1 MADTVEDIVE
11 GAVEAVKDPVTLVTA
26 AVAFYFQGPAAA
38 YQVLAA
44 SAAAG
49 AVTKATM
56 PKPPSLQGLGA
67 DDLRGRGIQ
76 FRSPTA
82 TREVVYGL
90 VKKSGPI
97 LHLEATNDNQ
107 DLHVIIALA
116 GHEINSVED
125 VFFNDQAVRTLA
137 MSHGALYDAQAGTTP
152 DYSANAKLAAHVG
165 LDDQV
170 ANTTLVSDTSFT
182 TSHRLRGIAYLYA
195 KLTFDEDV
203 FATGVP
209 NIQAVIKGK
218 KLFDPRSDTTYW
230 SDNPAL
236 AIRDYLTNTRYGLG
250 ATAAEIDDTAF
261 IEAAN
266 VCDETVTINPENAPV
281 VGINTEK
288 RYTINGVVDT
298 SKAPKAIIED
308 LLTACA
314 GRLVYS
320 NGKYKLI
327 AGEFRT
333 AVKTL
338 DEDDLRGGITI
349 QTKNSGQDQFNAV
362 KGVFV
367 SPDDNWQPADFPSI
381 TSSTFE
387 TEDNNERSFLDIT
400 LPFTTS
406 VSMAQRLA
414 KSALY
419 RTREQLTLQ
428 LPCKLTAFELD
439 VGDTVQ
445 ITNTRL
451 GFSAKTFEVVSW
463 QYSFG
468 EGGDILGVDLVVR
481 EISASAYEFDPDLDE
496 TIFSTN
502 NTTLP
507 NPADVPAP
515 GLTVSDELRAL
526 NEEAISVLLCDV
538 QGGSIFTTA
547 FEVQA
552 KKSTDTEWINLGRA
566 AGNRFEL
573 INVEDSAVYQVRARS
588 VTTFGYKSV
597 FTTASHQVVGKT
609 EPPSDV
615 TGLTG
620 NLIGNQYFLTWNAVP
635 DRDLSYYRV
644 RYAAP
649 DGAPTY
655 QNSISLVPKVSRPAT
670 SVFVPARNG
679 TYFVKAVDKL
689 GLASESPA
697 SIVLSSN
704 ISDLDNFTGVQTLTE
719 HPDFNGTFDDV
730 VEIDEDDRLVL
741 DTSLAFDAAPGNF
754 DDAAGLFD
762 GGSGNVDGS
771 GFYYFGNSA
780 DLGAVFLVR
789 ATANIKQIRVD
800 YVNLFDDAAGLF
812 DNREGA
818 FEGDVNAFDNVDVIM
833 ECRITEDDPAGTP
846 TWSDWKQ
853 FVVADFRARGLEFR
867 AKLSTLDDQAT
878 PAVSELSVQL
888 DMGIHVESGEDVVSG
903 VGAKVITFDTPYKV
917 TPAIGI
923 GAQDLQTG
931 DYYEITSKS
940 RSGFTITF
948 KNSGGTAVS
957 RTFDYVAKGYGKE
970 VS

>member
-11 GAVEAVKDPVTLVTA
+11 GAVDAVTDPITIVTA
-26 AVAFYFQGPAAA
+26 AVAFYFGGPTAA

-44 SAAAG
+44 SAASG

-56 PKPPSLQGLGA
+56 PKPPSLQGLSG

-76 FRSPTA
+76 FRSPVA
-82 TREVVYGL
+82 AREIVYGQI
-90 VKKSGPI
+90 KKSGAI

-107 DLHVIIALA
+107 DLHMLIAMA
-116 GHEINSVED
+116 GHEINSVQS
-125 VFFNDQAVRTLA
+125 VFFNDQEVRSLA
-137 MSHGALYDAQAGTTP
+137 LSHGAEYAPSAGTTP
-152 DYSANAKLAAHVG
+152 DYSANAKIAAYMG

-170 ANTTLVSDTSFT
+170 AHPELVSRTSFT
-182 TSHRLRGIAYLYA
+182 SNHRLRGIAYVYA
-195 KLTFDEDV
+195 RLTFDADI
-203 FATGVP
+203 FASGVP
-209 NIQAVIKGK
+209 NIQAIVKGK
-218 KLFDPRSDTTYW
+218 KLFDPRSSTTAW

-236 AIRDYLTNTRYGLG
+236 AIRDYLTDTRYGLG
-250 ATAAEIDDTAF
+250 ATADEIDDTSF

-281 VGINTEK
+281 VGINYEK
-288 RYTINGVVDT
+288 RYTINGVIDT
-298 SKAPKAIIED
+298 SKAPKAILED
-308 LLTACA
+308 LLTSCS

-320 NGKYKLI
+320 NGKYKLL

-333 AVKTL
+333 AVKEL
-338 DEDDLRGGITI
+338 DEDDLRGGIMI

-362 KGVFV
+362 KGIFV
-367 SPDDNWQPADFPSI
+367 SPGDNYQPADFPSI

-387 TEDNNERSFLDIT
+387 AEDNNQQQWLDIT

-406 VSMAQRLA
+406 VSTAQRIA
-414 KSALY
+414 KIALY

-428 LPCKLTAFELD
+428 LACKLTAFELD

-451 GFSAKTFEVVSW
+451 GFDQKTFEVVSW
-463 QYSFG
+463 NYAFG

-481 EISASAYEFDPDLDE
+481 EISALAYEFDPDTDE
-496 TIFSTN
+496 TQFTTN
-502 NTTLP
+502 NTNLP
-507 NPADVPAP
+507 NAADVPTP
-515 GLTVSDELRAL
+515 GVTVSDILRTL
-526 NEEAISVLLCDV
+526 NEEAISVLLVDV
-538 QGGSIFTTA
+538 TGGSAFTST

-552 KKSTDTEWINLGRA
+552 KKSTDTEWVNLGRA

-573 INVEDSAVYQVRARS
+573 LNVEDGAVYQVRARA
-588 VTTFGYKSV
+588 VTTFGFRSA
-597 FTTASHQVVGKT
+597 FSSSSHQVVGKT
-609 EPPSDV
+609 APPSDV
-615 TGLTG
+615 TNLTG
-620 NLIGNQYFLTWNAVP
+620 NLIGNQYFLTWDAVP
-635 DRDLSYYRV
+635 DLDLSYYRV

-689 GLASESPA
+689 GLASENPA
-697 SIVLSSN
+697 TITLDSN
-704 ISDLDNFTGVQTLTE
+704 ISQLEDLNVVENLIE

-741 DTSLAFDAAPGNF
+741 DTSINFDAVTGDF

-762 GGSGNVDGS
+762 AGDGNVDAS
-771 GFYYFGNSA
+771 GYYYFGNSA
-780 DLGAVFLVR
+780 DLGAIYLTR
-789 ATANIKQIRVD
+789 ITANIKQVRVD

-818 FEGDVNAFDNVDVIM
+818 FDGDVNAFDNVDAWLEM
-833 ECRITEDDPAGTP
+833 RFTFDDPAGTP
-846 TWSDWKQ
+846 TWSYWKQ
-853 FVVADFRARGLEFR
+853 FVVSDVRARAFEFR
-867 AKLSTLDDQAT
+867 CKMMTLDDQAT

-888 DMGIHVESGEDVVSG
+888 DMPDRTEAQEDVVSG
-903 VGAKVITFDTPYKV
+903 AGAKVITFPTAFKTTPS
-917 TPAIGI
+917 IGI

-948 KNSGGTAVS
+948 KNSGDTAVS

>member
-26 AVAFYFQGPAAA
+26 AVAFYFGGPTAA

-44 SAAAG
+44 SAASG

-82 TREVVYGL
+82 TREIVYGE
-90 VKKSGPI
+90 VKKSGAI

-116 GHEINSVED
+116 GHEINSIQEVY
-125 VFFNDQAVRTLA
+125 FNTQNVASSLVDGTQTNT
-137 MSHGALYDAQAGTTP
+137 SSSTTP
-152 DYSANAKLAAHVG
+152 AFADKAYVTGHFGTDNQLADA
-165 LDDQV
+165 
-170 ANTTLVSDTSFT
+170 TLVADTSFT
-182 TSHRLRGIAYLYA
+182 TNHRLRGIAYIHA
-195 KLTFDEDV
+195 KLIFDEDV

-209 NIQAVIKGK
+209 NIQAIVRGK
-218 KLFDPRSDTTYW
+218 KLFDPRDDTTAW

-250 ATAAEIDDTAF
+250 ATTAEIDDTAF

-266 VCDETVTINPENAPV
+266 VCDETVTTLAGE
-281 VGINTEK
+281 TK
-288 RYTINGVVDT
+288 SRYTINGVVDT

-320 NGKYKLI
+320 NGRYKLI

-367 SPDDNWQPADFPSI
+367 SPDDNWQPADFPAI

-387 TEDNNERSFLDIT
+387 TEDNNERNFLDIT
-400 LPFTTS
+400 LPFTTD
-406 VSMAQRLA
+406 VSEAQRLA
-414 KSALY
+414 KIALY

-445 ITNTRL
+445 ITNARL

-481 EISASAYEFDPDLDE
+481 EISAAAYEFDPDLDE

-635 DRDLSYYRV
+635 DLDLSYYRV

-741 DTSLAFDAAPGNF
+741 DTSLAFDAAPGISMMLL
-754 DDAAGLFD
+754 ACSMA
-762 GGSGNVDGS
+762 
-771 GFYYFGNSA
+771 
-780 DLGAVFLVR
+780 VR
-789 ATANIKQIRVD
+789 AMWMA
-800 YVNLFDDAAGLF
+800 
-812 DNREGA
+812 
-818 FEGDVNAFDNVDVIM
+818 
-833 ECRITEDDPAGTP
+833 
-846 TWSDWKQ
+846 
-853 FVVADFRARGLEFR
+853 
-867 AKLSTLDDQAT
+867 
-878 PAVSELSVQL
+878 AVSTISGTQQISELFSWSERL
-888 DMGIHVESGEDVVSG
+888 R
-903 VGAKVITFDTPYKV
+903 
-917 TPAIGI
+917 
-923 GAQDLQTG
+923 
-931 DYYEITSKS
+931 TSS
-940 RSGFTITF
+940 RLAWIM
-948 KNSGGTAVS
+948 
-957 RTFDYVAKGYGKE
+957 
-970 VS
+970 

>member
-1 MADTVEDIVE
+1 MADTVEDLVE
-11 GAVEAVKDPVTLVTA
+11 GAVDAIKDPVTIVTA
-26 AVAFYFQGPAAA
+26 AVAFYFGGPTAA

-44 SAAAG
+44 SAASG
-49 AVTKATM
+49 AVTNATM

-137 MSHGALYDAQAGTTP
+137 MSHGALYNAQAGTTP
-152 DYSANAKLAAHVG
+152 DYSANAQIAAHVG

-250 ATAAEIDDTAF
+250 ATDAEIDDTAF

-266 VCDETVTINPENAPV
+266 VCDETVTTLA
-281 VGINTEK
+281 GATK
-288 RYTINGVVDT
+288 SRYTINGVVDT

-320 NGKYKLI
+320 NGRYKLI

-387 TEDNNERSFLDIT
+387 TEDNNERNFLDIT
-400 LPFTTS
+400 LPFTTD
-406 VSMAQRLA
+406 VSEAQRLG
-414 KSALY
+414 KIALY

-445 ITNTRL
+445 ITNARL

-468 EGGDILGVDLVVR
+468 EGGDIVGVDLVVR
-481 EISASAYEFDPDLDE
+481 EISAAAYEFDPDLDE

-573 INVEDSAVYQVRARS
+573 LNVEDSAVYQVRARS

-609 EPPSDV
+609 APPSDV

-635 DRDLSYYRV
+635 DLDLSYYRV

-697 SIVLSSN
+697 SIVLDTN
-704 ISDLDNFTGVQTLTE
+704 ISQLENLNVIQTLTE

-754 DDAAGLFD
+754 DDAAGQFD

-771 GFYYFGNSA
+771 GYYYFGNSA
-780 DLGAVFLVR
+780 DLGSVYLTRVTAKLKQVR
-789 ATANIKQIRVD
+789 LD
-800 YVNLFDDAAGLF
+800 YVNLFDDASGLF

-818 FEGDVNAFDNVDVIM
+818 FDGDVNAFDNVDAWIEM
-833 ECRITEDDPAGTP
+833 RFTSDDPAGTP
-846 TWSDWKQ
+846 TWSDWQQ
-853 FVVADFRARGLEFR
+853 FVVSDVRARAFEFR
-867 AKLSTLDDQAT
+867 CKLTTLDDQAS
-878 PAVSELSVQL
+878 PAVSELEVTL
-888 DMGIHVESGEDVVSG
+888 DMPDRVESAQDIVSG
-903 VGAKVITFDTPYKV
+903 VGAKAVTFATAFQA

-923 GAQDLQTG
+923 GAQNMQTG

>member
-26 AVAFYFQGPAAA
+26 AVAFYFGGPTAA

-44 SAAAG
+44 SAASG

-82 TREVVYGL
+82 TREIVYGE
-90 VKKSGPI
+90 VKKSGAI

-116 GHEINSVED
+116 GHEINSIQEVY
-125 VFFNDQAVRTLA
+125 FNTQNVASSLVDGTQTNT
-137 MSHGALYDAQAGTTP
+137 SSSTTP
-152 DYSANAKLAAHVG
+152 AFADKAYVTGHFGTDNQLADA
-165 LDDQV
+165 
-170 ANTTLVSDTSFT
+170 TLVTDTSFT
-182 TSHRLRGIAYLYA
+182 TNHRLRGIAYIHA
-195 KLTFDEDV
+195 KLIFDEDV

-209 NIQAVIKGK
+209 NIQAIVRGK
-218 KLFDPRSDTTYW
+218 KLFDPRDDTTAW

-266 VCDETVTINPENAPV
+266 VCDETVTTLAGE
-281 VGINTEK
+281 TKK

-367 SPDDNWQPADFPSI
+367 SPDDNWQPADFPAI

-387 TEDNNERSFLDIT
+387 TEDNNERNFLDIT
-400 LPFTTS
+400 LPFTTD
-406 VSMAQRLA
+406 VSEAQRLA
-414 KSALY
+414 KIALY

-445 ITNTRL
+445 ITNARL

-481 EISASAYEFDPDLDE
+481 EISAAAYEFDPDLDE

-502 NTTLP
+502 NTNLP
-507 NPADVPAP
+507 SAFVVSPP
-515 GLTVSDELRAL
+515 GITVRDELRIR
-526 NEEAISVLLCDV
+526 NEEAISVLVVDV
-538 QGGSIFTTA
+538 TTSDPFKST

-552 KKSTDTEWINLGRA
+552 KNDSDVTYTNLGQA
-566 AGNRFEL
+566 SGDRFEL
-573 INVEDSAVYQVRARS
+573 VNVEDNETYTVRARVVS
-588 VTTFGYKSV
+588 TFGVKSP
-597 FTTASHQVVGKT
+597 FTTATHQVIGKT
-609 EPPSDV
+609 APPEDV
-615 TGLTG
+615 TGFAANVVAGALV
-620 NLIGNQYFLTWNAVP
+620 LTWTPVGDA
-635 DRDLSYYRV
+635 DLSHYRL
-644 RYAAP
+644 RYASETT
-649 DGAPTY
+649 GITY
-655 QNSISLVPKVSRPAT
+655 QNSTTLVDKIPRPGN
-670 SVFVPARNG
+670 SIIVPARTG
-679 TYFVKAVDKL
+679 TYFLKAVDKL
-689 GLASESPA
+689 GNASINPA
-697 SIVLSSN
+697 SLAVTTN
-704 ISDLDNFTGVQTLTE
+704 IEGVEDLVTLFTIQE
-719 HPDFNGTFDDV
+719 HPDWNGTFDDV
-730 VEIDEDDRLVL
+730 VEIDEDDALVL
-741 DTSLAFDAAPGNF
+741 GTSINFDSKPGNF

-762 GGSGNVDGS
+762 GGGGVVDSLGY
-771 GFYYFGNSA
+771 YYFANSF
-780 DLGAVFLVR
+780 DFGAKYTTRITVTGSVSR
-789 ATANIKQIRVD
+789 ID
-800 YVNLFDDAAGLF
+800 YVNTFDEATELFDQ
-812 DNREGA
+812 REGN
-818 FEGDVNAFDNVDVIM
+818 FDGDPNAFDNHDAQLEVRTTD
-833 ECRITEDDPAGTP
+833 DDPAGTP
-846 TWSDWKQ
+846 TWSSYQ
-853 FVVADFRARGLEFR
+853 RFVVGDYSCRAMEFR
-867 AKLSTLDDQAT
+867 LVLSTTNASSSPKVSAVTVKADVPVRTEADDDITSGAGSYAVTFDQAFN
-878 PAVSELSVQL
+878 A
-888 DMGIHVESGEDVVSG
+888 
-903 VGAKVITFDTPYKV
+903 

-923 GAQDLQTG
+923 AAAMQTG
-931 DYYEITSKS
+931 DFYEITSKS

-948 KNSGGTAVS
+948 KNPGGTAVS
-957 RTFDYVAKGYGKE
+957 RVFDYVARGYGRE
-970 VS
+970 ET